1 MIRIMSSGGRKLK
14 PGQGK
19 RKKKKK
25 GKKRI
30 RGEKNRQ
37 PFLFEMRSI

>member
-25 GKKRI
+25 VKK
-30 RGEKNRQ
+30 GLEEKKIGS
-37 PFLFEMRSI
+37 PFYLR